1 LLTPARTLFQ
11 SGTPFR
17 ASDHD
22 PILVGFSFACRQNL
36 VFESQNINN
45 QKASVSITGK
55 TANNIPSGSV
65 VKYRAGNFVSLEPG
79 FVAESGTVF
88 TAEIG
93 GCEN

>member
-22 PILVGFSFACRQNL
+22 PILVGFSFACKANL
-36 VFESQNINN
+36 VFEEVINTN

-55 TANNIPSGSV
+55 TANHIPSGSV

-79 FVAESGTVF
+79 FVAENGTVF
-88 TAEIG
+88 AAEIG